1 MLAVGSKPGGP
12 FKRVDKGTYALADAT
27 TPPPAEDAPANEPE
41 AKPRSRKR
49 QKETPAAGRAGL
61 VSAPGHR
68 GPLRGPAEP
77 RFISGISRREGGAFY
92 GAQQA
97 QPVASTGKSAGRRN
111 RGIKPNLLPWVA
123 TGCRRRQMVRRG
135 STVRVR
141 QRALKYL
148 QICIFVV

>member
-27 TPPPAEDAPANEPE
+27 TPAPAEDAPANEPE
-41 AKPRSRKR
+41 GKPRSRKR

-77 RFISGISRREGGAFY
+77 RFISGISRREGGAFVE
-92 GAQQA
+92 
-97 QPVASTGKSAGRRN
+97 PSRRN
-111 RGIKPNLLPWVA
+111 QWQAPANRPAVETA
-123 TGCRRRQMVRRG
+123 ET
-135 STVRVR
+135 S
-141 QRALKYL
+141 
-148 QICIFVV
+148 QICCRGLQLVAAGVKW